1 MVIESIRPSGR
12 LQIDPGVVVKSYGGR
27 IELERGRSQF
37 FAEGEGYDKVVLTSF
52 GDNRYGAG
60 GTFDSNGNLPDT
72 YAAGDWGG
80 IVGNVGSDISID
92 NAYLAHAGGLVA
104 IEGGFDRF
112 NAIETHQG
120 DLRVANTRIEFNAD
134 GNATGTRNA
143 RGGNEAATI
152 FVRGSQPIIAG
163 NDLRNNAG
171 ATISINS
178 NALTDEVQADYG
190 RQTGAG

>member
-1 MVIESIRPSGR
+1 MEAKTAKH
-12 LQIDPGVVVKSYGGR
+12 L
-27 IELERGRSQF
+27 
-37 FAEGEGYDKVVLTSF
+37 
-52 GDNRYGAG
+52 
-60 GTFDSNGNLPDT
+60 
-72 YAAGDWGG
+72 
-80 IVGNVGSDISID
+80 
-92 NAYLAHAGGLVA
+92 HGLVA

-120 DLRVANTRIEFNAD
+120 DLRLANTRIEFNAD

-178 NALTDEVQADYG
+178 NALTDEVQADSQSHSTQ
-190 RQTGAG
+190 RLKNNHH

>member
-1 MVIESIRPSGR
+1 M
-12 LQIDPGVVVKSYGGR
+12 KSYGGR
-27 IELERGRSQF
+27 IELERGRSQLI
-37 FAEGEGYDKVVLTSF
+37 AEGEGYDKVIFTSF

-120 DLRVANTRIEFNAD
+120 DLRLANTRIEFNAD

-163 NDLRNNAG
+163 NDLRNNA
-171 ATISINS
+171 AQRFR
-178 NALTDEVQADYG
+178 LTQMH
-190 RQTGAG
+190 